1 MENEYKELNFIY
13 DEEKMYDFERLT
25 KEEFLTSYSY
35 LTEDEYNNTKK
46 IYDIARDIIE
56 TGMLE
61 SSEGNYIVYTEG
73 LSESLG
79 ISEEY
84 LINHYDEIAY
94 IINTDDAMLDPVQG
108 KEENCFDM
116 SIGLAYIY
124 DYNWEEDDEVAPSV
138 EIQKKIRQ
146 YYNSNKYEPLQL
158 IEIQV
163 GLIENLD
170 VSLYDNPKNSHQEM
184 RHIREDQYRNIRRKS
199 L

>member
-1 MENEYKELNFIY
+1 
-13 DEEKMYDFERLT
+13 
-25 KEEFLTSYSY
+25 
-35 LTEDEYNNTKK
+35 
-46 IYDIARDIIE
+46 
-56 TGMLE
+56 MLE
-61 SSEGNYIVYTEG
+61 
-73 LSESLG
+73 
-79 ISEEY
+79 
-84 LINHYDEIAY
+84 
-94 IINTDDAMLDPVQG
+94 PVQG

-124 DYNWEEDDEVAPSV
+124 DYNWEEDDEVAPPV

-146 YYNSNKYEPLQL
+146 YYDSNKYEPLQL

-184 RHIREDQYRNIRRKS
+184 RHIRENQYRNIRRKS